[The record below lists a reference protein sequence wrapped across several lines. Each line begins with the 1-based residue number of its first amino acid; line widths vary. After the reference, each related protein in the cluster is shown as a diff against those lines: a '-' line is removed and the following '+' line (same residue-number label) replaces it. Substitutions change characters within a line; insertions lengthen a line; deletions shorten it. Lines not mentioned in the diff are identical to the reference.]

1 MQHDVPLIVIAPVV
15 VVMDPFP
22 MATPPELSVLF
33 APIPMIVT
41 LPDPLAAI
49 IEVANT
55 CTPIRPIPVPF
66 AIPLIVRLPVFVVT
80 VAVIAMP
87 VLLLPQFFEVPVIN
101 TSPAPVE
108 ETIVDEF
115 KSTPNESL
123 PVPQEVPFKLSNPE
137 FVVIELPVTNIPQA
151 EVVPFCAVP
160 VIVTLPMPIA
170 EMFDA
175 ARETPLEIVPVPHEI
190 PLKVI
195 DPELVVIEAPLV
207 MTPRA

>member
-41 LPDPLAAI
+41 LPEPLAEI
-49 IEVANT
+49 LEVANT

-137 FVVIELPVTNIPQA
+137 FVVIELPVTNTPQA
-151 EVVPFCAVP
+151 KVVPFCAVP

-175 ARETPLEIVPVPHEI
+175 ARETPLERVPVPHEI
-190 PLKVI
+190 PLNVI
-195 DPELVVIEAPLV
+195 DPELVITLDADIRMPQ
-207 MTPRA
+207 A